1 MKGKATM
8 IVTIGAMV
16 ALLTYVMLMQFRTI
30 ESTDIEELELMRET
44 ELRTELA
51 SWKTKYEET
60 SEKLEETNIKILEYN
75 DRILNNQ
82 EAFELL
88 EKEEN
93 NANMLLGRTDV
104 IGNGVVV
111 TLKDNEYAQITSSDI
126 YTLINELNLAG
137 AEAISVNGERI
148 TSMTDIKDIA
158 EGFIVIGGR
167 KVRSPYV
174 IKAIGD
180 QTYLESALTLKDYGY
195 MDLIMKS
202 ENKTAVLVKQENI
215 VIEKTLQD
223 LVFKY
228 AEEVKEK

>member
-8 IVTIGAMV
+8 IVTIGAMI
-16 ALLTYVMLMQFRTI
+16 ALLICVMLMQFRTI

-44 ELRTELA
+44 ELRAELA

-60 SEKLEETNIKILEYN
+60 SEKLDETNEKIVEYN
-75 DRILNNQ
+75 DRIINNQ

-88 EKEEN
+88 EQVAD
-93 NANMLLGRTDV
+93 NANKMLGRTDV
-104 IGNGVVV
+104 NGNGVVV

-126 YTLINELNLAG
+126 YTLVNELNLAG

-158 EGFIVIGGR
+158 QGFIVISG
-167 KVRSPYV
+167 KKIMSPYI

-195 MDLIMKS
+195 MDLIMKI
-202 ENKTAVLVKQENI
+202 L
-215 VIEKTLQD
+215 
-223 LVFKY
+223 
-228 AEEVKEK
+228 